1 MYYYLHELC
10 PLRILC
16 LENLHKEK
24 GLVDSRRKRK
34 DAISTAPKTVIATR
48 ERERASCARGGGR
61 GHGKRKTVTEAI
73 SFVPNTFQNDFDKT
87 TDNLDHKRNRVYTT
101 LSSLKNDHVASDFSD
116 DLNSNFD
123 DFGRNASVII
133 TKLTKKSNPLNKRT
147 KKTGVTNLLLSDS
160 EEETDF
166 NDRKEIAKHYNKKS
180 RKPEAFKDMTNALE
194 ICQWLVK
201 RSKILTMAYQMYN
214 MCRESSDEAIKDF
227 IKEIFNYDLFSD
239 NSEEVSVIL
248 NEL

>member
-1 MYYYLHELC
+1 METQSKALNARTPFFIDLYFWS
-10 PLRILC
+10 
-16 LENLHKEK
+16 K
-24 GLVDSRRKRK
+24 VDSRRKRK

-133 TKLTKKSNPLNKRT
+133 TSKNLVNYYKFSFFETKVK
-147 KKTGVTNLLLSDS
+147 TNL
-160 EEETDF
+160 F
-166 NDRKEIAKHYNKKS
+166 YYKK
-180 RKPEAFKDMTNALE
+180 N
-194 ICQWLVK
+194 
-201 RSKILTMAYQMYN
+201 
-214 MCRESSDEAIKDF
+214 
-227 IKEIFNYDLFSD
+227 
-239 NSEEVSVIL
+239 
-248 NEL
+248 